1 MMISALILAAALQ
14 VQSAQGEPLPPEDEA
29 RAQALMR
36 ETRCMVCAGESIM
49 DSNAPMA
56 VDMRRFVR
64 DRIGEGESDAE
75 VQQALVDRFGHEVL
89 LDPGFSGRTA
99 VLWLTPL
106 LLLGFGGALLAAS
119 MRNKRSRTRNE
130 SVTGP

>member
-1 MMISALILAAALQ
+1 MMLAALFLAAALQ
-14 VQSAQGEPLPPEDEA
+14 VQAADSQTLAPEEEA

-56 VDMRRFVR
+56 LDMRRFVR
-64 DRIGEGESDAE
+64 ERVASGQTDAE

-106 LLLGFGGALLAAS
+106 LLLLFGGALLAAS
-119 MRNKRSRTRNE
+119 MRNKRSRA
-130 SVTGP
+130 S

>member
-1 MMISALILAAALQ
+1 MKLAVLVLAAALQ
-14 VQSAQGEPLPPEDEA
+14 VQSGPSEPLPPEDEA

-56 VDMRRFVR
+56 IDMRRFVR
-64 DRIGEGESDAE
+64 ERVASGESDTQ
-75 VQQALVDRFGHEVL
+75 VQQALIDRFGHEVL
-89 LDPGFSGRTA
+89 LDPGFSGRTL

-106 LLLGFGGALLAAS
+106 VLLGFGGALLAAS
-119 MRNKRSRTRNE
+119 MRNKRR
-130 SVTGP
+130 GAA

>member
-1 MMISALILAAALQ
+1 MTLSGLFVILALASQ
-14 VQSAQGEPLPPEDEA
+14 VQGVEPGALETQEEA

-56 VDMRRFVR
+56 LDMRRFVR
-64 DRIGEGESDAE
+64 ERVAVGQSDAE
-75 VQQALVDRFGHEVL
+75 VRQALVDRFGHEVL

-99 VLWLTPL
+99 ILWFMPL
-106 LLLGFGGALLAAS
+106 LLLGFGGALLVAS
-119 MRNKRSRTRNE
+119 MRNTRSRR
-130 SVTGP
+130 S

>member
-1 MMISALILAAALQ
+1 MTLSGLFVILALASQ
-14 VQSAQGEPLPPEDEA
+14 VQGVEPGALETQEEA

-56 VDMRRFVR
+56 LDMRRFVR
-64 DRIGEGESDAE
+64 ERVAVGQADAE
-75 VQQALVDRFGHEVL
+75 VRQALVDRFGHEVL

-99 VLWLTPL
+99 ILWFMPL
-106 LLLGFGGALLAAS
+106 LLLGFGGALLVAS
-119 MRNKRSRTRNE
+119 MRNTRSRR
-130 SVTGP
+130 S

>member
-1 MMISALILAAALQ
+1 MMFSALFLAAALQ
-14 VQSAQGEPLPPEDEA
+14 VQSADAQTLPVEEEA

-36 ETRCMVCAGESIM
+36 ETRCMVCAGESIL

-56 VDMRRFVR
+56 LDMRRFVR
-64 DRIGEGESDAE
+64 DRVASGETDAE

-106 LLLGFGGALLAAS
+106 LLLLFGGALLAAS
-119 MRNKRSRTRNE
+119 MRNKRSRAN
-130 SVTGP
+130 

>member
-1 MMISALILAAALQ
+1 MMLAALILAAALQ
-14 VQSAQGEPLPPEDEA
+14 VQAADAQTLPPEDEA

-56 VDMRRFVR
+56 LDMRRFVR
-64 DRIGEGESDAE
+64 ERVASGETDAE

-99 VLWLTPL
+99 ILWLTPL
-106 LLLGFGGALLAAS
+106 LLLLFGGALLAAS
-119 MRNKRSRTRNE
+119 MRNKRSRA
-130 SVTGP
+130 G

>member
-1 MMISALILAAALQ
+1 MTLAALILAAALQ
-14 VQSAQGEPLPPEDEA
+14 VQSAGPQPLPPEDEA

-56 VDMRRFVR
+56 LDMRRFVR
-64 DRIGEGESDAE
+64 ERVSSGESDAE

-89 LDPGFSGRTA
+89 LDPGFSGRTLI
-99 VLWLTPL
+99 LWLTPL
-106 LLLGFGGALLAAS
+106 LLLGFGGALLGAS
-119 MRNKRSRTRNE
+119 MSKKRARAH
-130 SVTGP
+130 

>member
-1 MMISALILAAALQ
+1 MMLAALILAAALQ
-14 VQSAQGEPLPPEDEA
+14 VQTADPEALPVEEEA

-36 ETRCMVCAGESIM
+36 ETRCMVCAGESIL

-56 VDMRRFVR
+56 IDMRRFVR
-64 DRIGEGESDAE
+64 ERVASGETDAE

-106 LLLGFGGALLAAS
+106 LLLAFGGALLFAS
-119 MRNKRSRTRNE
+119 MRNKRSR
-130 SVTGP
+130 PA

>member
-1 MMISALILAAALQ
+1 MSLAALILAAALQ
-14 VQSAQGEPLPPEDEA
+14 AQPAAPQPLPPEQEA
-29 RAQALMR
+29 QAQALMR

-56 VDMRRFVR
+56 LDMRRFVR
-64 DRIGEGESDAE
+64 ERVAAGQSDAE

-89 LDPGFSGRTA
+89 LDPGFSARTL

-106 LLLGFGGALLAAS
+106 VLLGFGGALLFAS
-119 MRNKRSRTRNE
+119 MRRKPARP
-130 SVTGP
+130 G

>member
-1 MMISALILAAALQ
+1 MMIAGLVLALALQ
-14 VQSAQGEPLPPEDEA
+14 AQSATAGALVPEDEA

-36 ETRCMVCAGESIM
+36 ETRCMVCAGESIL

-56 VDMRRFVR
+56 LDMRRFVR
-64 DRIGEGESDAE
+64 ERVASGEADGD
-75 VQQALVDRFGHEVL
+75 VRQALVDRFGHEVL

-106 LLLGFGGALLAAS
+106 LLLGFGGALLVSS
-119 MRNKRSRTRNE
+119 MRNARSRR
-130 SVTGP
+130 S

>member
-1 MMISALILAAALQ
+1 MKPAVLVLAAALQ
-14 VQSAQGEPLPPEDEA
+14 VQSGPSEPLPPEDEA

-56 VDMRRFVR
+56 IDMRRFVR
-64 DRIGEGESDAE
+64 ERVASGESDTQ
-75 VQQALVDRFGHEVL
+75 VQQALIDRFGHEVL
-89 LDPGFSGRTA
+89 LDPGFSGRTL

-106 LLLGFGGALLAAS
+106 VLLGFGGALLAAS
-119 MRNKRSRTRNE
+119 MRNKRR
-130 SVTGP
+130 GAA